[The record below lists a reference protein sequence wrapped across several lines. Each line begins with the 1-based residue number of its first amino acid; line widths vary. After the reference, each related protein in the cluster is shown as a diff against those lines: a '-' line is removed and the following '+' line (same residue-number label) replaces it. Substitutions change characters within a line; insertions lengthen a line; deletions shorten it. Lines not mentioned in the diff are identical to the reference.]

1 MAHQFESGFFV
12 KEPAWHGLGTVLENK
27 VYSTAEALKL
37 AGADWNVTLHPVT
50 SCGQEIS
57 DKKAVHRND
66 TGAYLATVGK
76 VYRPIQN
83 EDAFKF
89 LDPFLHEKDCFISTA
104 GILDL
109 GKKVWIAAEI
119 ENSET
124 EVIEGDR
131 IRNYLLLANSHD
143 GTMKAIVKFVSER
156 VVCANTL
163 RVALGEGGA
172 FRSVSHN
179 SKAVVALSEIQTSLD
194 ICRKSFDNTVEKYRQ
209 LAATNISTEQF
220 RSYLEGLF
228 ESDLKAASKRLDKT
242 AGLEDIRA
250 GRKILAAYDSTPDL
264 QVDGIRGTAYA
275 ALNAVGEFV
284 THGKSSNKDSRF
296 NSIWFGSDANF
307 LAEAEKK
314 VLAMV

>member
-1 MAHQFESGFFV
+1 MSHQFESGMFV

-27 VYSTAEALKL
+27 IYSTSEALKL
-37 AGADWNVTLHPVT
+37 AGADWKVSLHPT
-50 SCGQEIS
+50 FSCGMETP
-57 DKKAVHRND
+57 DRRAVHRDD

-76 VYRPIQN
+76 IYRPIQN

-89 LDPFLHEKDCFISTA
+89 FDPFLHERDCYISTA
-104 GILDL
+104 GVLDS

-143 GTMKAIVKFVSER
+143 GSMKATVKFVSER

-172 FRSVSHN
+172 FKSISHN
-179 SKAVVALSEIQTSLD
+179 SKATAALSEIQASID
-194 ICRKSFDNTVEKYRQ
+194 ICRKSFDTTVQKYRQ
-209 LAATNISTEQF
+209 LAATDISTEQF

-228 ESDLKAASKRLDKT
+228 ERDLKAASKRLDKT
-242 AGLEDIRA
+242 VELEDIRA
-250 GRKILAAYDSTPDL
+250 CRKILAAYDSSPDL
-264 QVDGIRGTAYA
+264 QVDSVRGTAYA
-275 ALNAVGEFV
+275 AFNSVTEFI
-284 THGKSSNKDSRF
+284 THAKSSNKDSRF

-307 LAEAEKK
+307 LAEAEERA
-314 VLAMV
+314 LAMV

>member
-12 KEPAWHGLGTVLENK
+12 KEPAWHGLGTVLEDK
-27 VYSTAEALKL
+27 VYSTAEALRL
-37 AGADWNVTLHPVT
+37 AGADWKVSLHPVT
-50 SCGQEIS
+50 SCGQEIP
-57 DKKAVHRND
+57 DRKAVHRDD

-89 LDPFLHEKDCFISTA
+89 FDPFLHERDCYISTA
-104 GILDL
+104 GILAE
-109 GKKVWIAAEI
+109 GRRCWIAAEI

-143 GTMKAIVKFVSER
+143 GSMKAINKFVSER

-172 FRSVSHN
+172 FKAISHN
-179 SKAVVALSEIQTSLD
+179 SKAAVALSKIQASLD
-194 ICRKSFDNTVEKYRQ
+194 IARKSFDNTVVKYRQ
-209 LAATNISTEQF
+209 MAATNISTEQF
-220 RSYLEGLF
+220 RGYLEGLF
-228 ESDLKAASKRLDKT
+228 EKDLKAASKRLDET
-242 AGLEDIRA
+242 AELEDIRA
-250 GRKILAAYDSTPDL
+250 CRKILAAYDNSPDL
-264 QVDGIRGTAYA
+264 QVDGVRGTAYA
-275 ALNAVGEFV
+275 AYNALTEFV
-284 THGKSSNKDSRF
+284 THTKSSNKDSRF

-307 LAEAEKK
+307 LADAEERA
-314 VLAMV
+314 LAMV